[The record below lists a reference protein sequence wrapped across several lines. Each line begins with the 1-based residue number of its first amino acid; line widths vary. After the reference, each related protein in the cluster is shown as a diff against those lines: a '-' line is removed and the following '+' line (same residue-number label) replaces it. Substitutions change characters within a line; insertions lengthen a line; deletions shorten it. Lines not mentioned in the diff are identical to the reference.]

1 MISELLT
8 ECTRIID
15 EAKTIA
21 THAGLKPGYPT
32 FQFYTDL
39 PGVIRAILD
48 GSDHLR
54 HMHTWTNHVTGTLFL
69 CANFGLSRDSD
80 DTIFTIVAEIKE

>member
-1 MISELLT
+1 MISQLIT
-8 ECTRIID
+8 EYTRIID

-39 PGVIRAILD
+39 PGIIRAILD
-48 GSDHLR
+48 GSDHLQ
-54 HMHTWTNHVTGTLFL
+54 HMHTWISIPGTMCI
-69 CANFGLSRDSD
+69 CARFGPSRDSD